1 MAHMASESYDAG
13 VLAHGSG
20 TDEFLIFIF
29 PVVFGLGLWRIL
41 KQKKTVEEKGPVG
54 LVEAAEPGPAT
65 PLPSR
70 RKDGAAHLRSV
81 LHQEA
86 SPEGSP
92 LKAQK
97 VRRSRLNGPARLRL
111 LVSGDGSD
119 ADALPA
125 ED

>member
-1 MAHMASESYDAG
+1 

-41 KQKKTVEEKGPVG
+41 KQKKTAEEKGPVG
-54 LVEAAEPGPAT
+54 LAETAAPGLAT
-65 PLPSR
+65 PLPRR
-70 RKDGAAHLRSV
+70 RKDGAAHLHAV

-86 SPEGSP
+86 GREGSP
-92 LKAQK
+92 VKAQK
-97 VRRSRLNGPARLRL
+97 VRRRRLNGPARLRL
-111 LVSGDGSD
+111 LVSGEGSD